1 MEKNI
6 KNELLLSKLWMS
18 HYPEPDKRIRD
29 KNKVILKL
37 SNYATKNKLE
47 HATGVNMSDLAAK
60 KILLLWKLNL
70 IN

>member
-1 MEKNI
+1 
-6 KNELLLSKLWMS
+6 MS